1 MSIKR
6 GVARQ
11 PQTVERAITV
21 TLHLPSEQL
30 PELLQRL
37 DNWIV
42 PLCSEHPG
50 FLRMFC
56 LESSGGPDR
65 SQLLIV
71 SLWDGTGFHEA
82 EAFADRLW
90 DDISQ
95 VFSVGIARQNSTI
108 LRDVLPDAP

>member
-1 MSIKR
+1 VSVKR
-6 GVARQ
+6 GVAGQ
-11 PQTVERAITV
+11 KEAVERATMV
-21 TLHLPSEQL
+21 TLHVPSEQL

-56 LESSGGPDR
+56 LESSDGPNR
-65 SQLLIV
+65 SRLLIV
-71 SLWDGTGFHEA
+71 SLWEGADFREA

-95 VFSVGIARQNSTI
+95 VLGVGIARQNYTI
-108 LRDVLPDAP
+108 LRDVLPVAP